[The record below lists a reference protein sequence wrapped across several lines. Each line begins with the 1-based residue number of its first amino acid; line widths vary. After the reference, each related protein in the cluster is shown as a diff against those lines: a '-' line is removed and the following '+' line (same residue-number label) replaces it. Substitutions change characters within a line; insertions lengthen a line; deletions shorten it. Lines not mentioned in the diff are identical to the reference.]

1 MKTKLIKSTTNPFL
15 RAYGNVASS
24 WTIRLL
30 RSAMVDDKH
39 NIFTWPLASIMN
51 HSLKY
56 ADFYEVI
63 DWELGGESNERSGPE

>member
-1 MKTKLIKSTTNPFL
+1 
-15 RAYGNVASS
+15 
-24 WTIRLL
+24 
-30 RSAMVDDKH
+30 MVDDKH